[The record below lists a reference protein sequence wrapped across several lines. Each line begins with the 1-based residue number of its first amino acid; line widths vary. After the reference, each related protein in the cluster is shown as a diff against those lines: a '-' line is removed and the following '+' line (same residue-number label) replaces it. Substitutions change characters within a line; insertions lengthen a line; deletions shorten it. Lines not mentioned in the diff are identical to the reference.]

1 MATPSQ
7 QFTDKRF
14 DARVPPQSMEVEAA
28 VLGAMMM
35 DADAV
40 GQVIEILSPDDFYK
54 PAHRKI
60 FDAILALFD
69 RNEPV
74 DVATVKG
81 ELENVGQLDSVGGPA
96 ALIDIA
102 DSVLSAASAP
112 SHARLIQDKAVLRR
126 LITASSKIIE
136 DCHTAPGDVG
146 DLLDEAEAKIFSI
159 SESRARQDYV
169 SLADILPATFEA
181 IEEFHR
187 KGGGITGLST
197 GFDELDTILA
207 GLHKSELI
215 ILAGRPSMGKTALAM
230 NIIENMAIHNHM
242 PCAVFS
248 LEMSKEQLA
257 QRLLCSQARI
267 NAHSM
272 RTGRLRANEYS
283 ALSIAVGPLSEAPI
297 YIDDTA
303 GMGILELRA
312 KARRL
317 KAQHSVQVI
326 VVDYLQLMHG
336 PRSLESRQQEIS
348 MISRSLKSLA
358 KELDLPVIALSQLS
372 RQVEQRGGDR
382 RPQLADLRESGA
394 IEQDADV
401 VMFVY
406 RPERY
411 EITQDKQGNPLTN
424 VAEIIVSKQRNGPT
438 GSVRLTFIKEYARFE
453 NMARESMVGQPGP
466 EVGGPYSDEEMPP
479 SDTPF

>member
-1 MATPSQ
+1 MATQ
-7 QFTDKRF
+7 TRQFSERSF
-14 DARVPPQSMEVEAA
+14 DSRVPPQAMDVEAA

-35 DADAV
+35 DFDAV
-40 GQVIEILSPDDFYK
+40 GQVIEILRADDFYK

-60 FDAILALFD
+60 YEAILSLFE
-69 RNEPV
+69 RN
-74 DVATVKG
+74 DGIDIATVKS
-81 ELENVGQLDSVGGPA
+81 ELESAGQLEAVGGPA
-96 ALIDIA
+96 ALIEIA
-102 DSVLSAASAP
+102 DSVLTAASAP
-112 SHARLIQDKAVLRR
+112 GHARLIQDKAVLRR
-126 LITASSKIIE
+126 LINASSKIIE

-159 SESRARQDYV
+159 SESRTRQDFV
-169 SLADILPATFEA
+169 SLAEILPDTFEA

-187 KGGGITGLST
+187 KGGGITGMST

-230 NIIENMAIHNHM
+230 NIVENMAIHSNI

-272 RTGRLRANEYS
+272 RTGRLRASEYS
-283 ALSIAVGPLSEAPI
+283 SLSIAVGPLSEAPI

-303 GMGILELRA
+303 GVGILELRA

-317 KAQHSVQVI
+317 KAQHNVQLI

-336 PRSLESRQQEIS
+336 PRSVENRQQEIS
-348 MISRSLKSLA
+348 MISRSLKSLS
-358 KELDLPVIALSQLS
+358 KELNLPVVALSQLS

-411 EITQDKQGNPLTN
+411 DITQDKQGNPLTN

-438 GSVRLTFIKEYARFE
+438 GTVRLTFIKEYARFE
-453 NMARESMVGQPGP
+453 NMARDSMVGRPGP
-466 EVGGPYSDEEMPP
+466 EVSAAFSNEDLPAD
-479 SDTPF
+479 DTPF